1 MKIIKNFPT
10 KVRYFLF
17 FCLLLFPTIIN
28 AQRDRTYT
36 NITVL
41 DKLSNKPLSFVKVNA
56 YDMADTSQV
65 DFLKLGGCA
74 YAMGDISLILYT
86 GRKYK
91 LELTAC
97 NMTVNEDGT
106 AEIDEDE
113 TYEKLWVDADLSN
126 VTEDNFVNPVQLPPA
141 FFEKKRKEQLKEITV
156 TASRIMFYHKGDTLV
171 YRADAFVL
179 AEGSMLDALFEQL
192 PGVEMRGNGEI
203 YCRGKKVDNLL
214 INGKDLFNG
223 NKQLM
228 LENLGAYTVKN
239 IAVYDKSGYIS
250 DLMGEKVG
258 GDSEHVMDVILKKHY
273 KTGFMINAE
282 GGYGTHDR
290 YLGKL
295 FGMWYNDFAS
305 VSAYANLNNLSDS
318 RKPGKDN
325 KAWDNQQTGKGV
337 ETRQNAGIVYTTS
350 NRANTW
356 ELKGDVDFSHTDND
370 LQETMSNQTFMFP
383 TDMFNYHWQ
392 TKRNKNIQLSTDHK
406 FRTKQIPRTSLYVN
420 PTFSYNKFD
429 NDLSQLSAT
438 FNRDM
443 SEEISKDLVSDIYES
458 NSNNVLKNLINR
470 NRLNELNTGHNMTG
484 SLDLRAHTRI
494 SDHNML
500 AIYMLGDYHK
510 IHSDLF
516 RRDDVK
522 YGNLNL
528 IQQSTNYQY
537 FKSHPNKTVNITPGI
552 EFTKFLPDFYN
563 CNIPIYYSYTHYEN
577 VSTSELYN
585 LDQLQMV
592 PEFGV
597 LPSMSQYVQTFDPD
611 NSYRANTRDDSHN
624 ISIKFTN
631 NKMFKGFGNY
641 YYTIYLDMSVIFS
654 DRNYNYI
661 IGDSFIDIKR
671 RNILYN
677 YSANILFTNIKNSN
691 VNISLSSTPTKASLA
706 EMVDRPRTDPLN
718 IYLGNRSLK
727 DSYTHKISL
736 SYGTTRGQTTH
747 SVSAGASLLQNA
759 QARSYVMDPATG
771 VRTFSTHNV
780 QGNWSA
786 NAGYNYFTAFG
797 QYRNL
802 DISSNTRGTFVRNVD
817 LVGGM
822 RRRRVSTVTVG
833 EEVKFNWK
841 LGSHR
846 LSAFADA
853 NWHRYLGKDE
863 GFAEFSAWNM
873 KYGVSG
879 VLNLPYNWGL
889 STDMVMYTRRGYA
902 DPNLN
907 TTDVVWNARV
917 SKSLL
922 KGSVVLALDAYD
934 LLHQISTVSYM
945 VNAQARTETVVNSI
959 PSYLLFHIYYRFNKQ
974 PKKK

>member
-1 MKIIKNFPT
+1 M
-10 KVRYFLF
+10 KVRYYIIF
-17 FCLLLFPTIIN
+17 FILLIFPAIIN
-28 AQRDRTYT
+28 AQVVSEGNSNLTEVKFK
-36 NITVL
+36 VL
-41 DKLSNKPLSFVKVNA
+41 DKVNNKPFQFIDIKVYN
-56 YDMADTSQV
+56 MADTSMLQNV
-65 DFLKLGGCA
+65 SFAYMGGSAQLFLQRGP
-74 YAMGDISLILYT
+74 
-86 GRKYK
+86 KYK
-91 LELTAC
+91 LELSAVTLKKGE
-97 NMTVNEDGT
+97 NFTFTQE
-106 AEIDEDE
+106 EDE
-113 TYEKLWVDADLSN
+113 SYDKTWVDLDMSN
-126 VTEDNFVNPVQLPPA
+126 IGDDNNNIELPTQYLI
-141 FFEKKRKEQLKEITV
+141 KKQQKAEQLKEVTV

-203 YCRGKKVDNLL
+203 YCQGKKVDNLL

-239 IAVYDKSGYIS
+239 IAVYDKSGYTS
-250 DLMGEKVG
+250 EMMGRKID
-258 GDSEHVMDVILKKHY
+258 GDIQHVMDVRLKKHY
-273 KTGFMINAE
+273 ASGLMVNVE

-337 ETRQNAGIVYTTS
+337 VTRQNAGIVYTTS

-356 ELKGDVDFSHTDND
+356 ELKGDVDYSHTDND

-383 TDMFNYHWQ
+383 TDMFNYRWR
-392 TKRNKNIQLSTDHK
+392 TLRNKNIQLSTKHSFK
-406 FRTKQIPRTSLYVN
+406 TKMIPRTTLYVS
-420 PTFSYNKFD
+420 PGVEYNKFD
-429 NDLSQLSAT
+429 DHLSQLSAT

-443 SEEISKDLVSDIYES
+443 SEEISKDMVADIYDG
-458 NSNNVLKNLINR
+458 NTQDVLKSLINR
-470 NRLNELNTGHNMTG
+470 SQIDELTKGHNISGKLYAKTDTKLDKDLMM
-484 SLDLRAHTRI
+484 SLSVD
-494 SDHNML
+494 
-500 AIYMLGDYHK
+500 GDYK
-510 IHSDLF
+510 QIHSDRF
-516 RRDDVK
+516 RKNDVT
-522 YGNLNL
+522 YGDNTTSP
-528 IQQSTNYQY
+528 ISDYQY
-537 FKSHPNKTVNITPGI
+537 FKLYPNKTFNIAPQI
-552 EFTKFLPDFYN
+552 LFNRYLPDFHRSDIDLSYQYSHYYN
-563 CNIPIYYSYTHYEN
+563 ESISD
-577 VSTSELYN
+577 LYR
-585 LDQLQMV
+585 LDRMEIV
-592 PEFGV
+592 PEFGI
-597 LPSMSQYVQTFDPD
+597 LPSMMQYRHTYDPND
-611 NSYRANTRDDSHN
+611 SYSSRTKDDSHK
-624 ISIKFTN
+624 ISVKYRNYSTFRLSQEYS
-631 NKMFKGFGNY
+631 FLVGFNAGIIL
-641 YYTIYLDMSVIFS
+641 T
-654 DRNYNYI
+654 DRSYNYI
-661 IGDSFIDIKR
+661 MGNTPSDILR
-671 RNILYN
+671 RNVLYN
-677 YSANILFTNIKNSN
+677 YFGSIEFLNSDTSKRFY
-691 VNISLSSTPTKASLA
+691 ISLSGDPIKVNLSDMVSL
-706 EMVDRPRTDPLN
+706 PHTDPLN
-718 IYLGNRSLK
+718 IFMGNKSLK
-727 DSYTHKISL
+727 DSYKHTVNLQFSA
-736 SYGTTRGQTTH
+736 GRNQTSHT
-747 SVSAGASLLQNA
+747 VSAGASLLQNA